1 MATSEKR
8 LKRPDLSVFVEVL
21 RTLADQGAIDVEPT
35 ERGYDLTRIYDWL
48 VLSGLASRDD
58 EGPYW
63 LYLVYQEACEELA
76 ALLEDLKPKTDGEA
90 IRDKIVAELEREEP

>member
-1 MATSEKR
+1 MNVTLRS
-8 LKRPDLSVFVEVL
+8 PDLSTFIEVL

-48 VLSGLASRDD
+48 VSSGLANLAD

-63 LYLVYQEACEELA
+63 VYAVDGEACEELA